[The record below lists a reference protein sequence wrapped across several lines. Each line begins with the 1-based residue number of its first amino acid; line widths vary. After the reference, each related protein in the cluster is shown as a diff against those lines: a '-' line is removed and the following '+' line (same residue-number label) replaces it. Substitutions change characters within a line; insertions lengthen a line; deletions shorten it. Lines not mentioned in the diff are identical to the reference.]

1 MFNQHKGGSSAA
13 NASSRPGESSQ
24 QVDPHFLLLL
34 PTDSMLK
41 PGPASSSEPVD
52 CCWMSVLVQQWF
64 FQNAEVEGKAVS
76 FPRGMQVSG
85 QYSTMGYSN
94 DTATLELHVLVL
106 MISVWTITG

>member
-1 MFNQHKGGSSAA
+1 MLHLDWRIQSAGGPPFLAL
-13 NASSRPGESSQ
+13 ASYRLDVKSWPR
-24 QVDPHFLLLL
+24 
-34 PTDSMLK
+34 T
-41 PGPASSSEPVD
+41 SSEPVD

-76 FPRGMQVSG
+76 FPSGMQVSG

-106 MISVWTITG
+106 LISVWAITG